1 MHMIEIP
8 LPRPLSEAGI
18 LLTSFPSIKISPE
31 VILSRPAMTRRRV
44 DFPHPDGPTST
55 RNFPL
60 STFKSTP

>member
-1 MHMIEIP
+1 
-8 LPRPLSEAGI
+8 

-31 VILSRPAMTRRRV
+31 VILSRPAIILKSV
-44 DFPHPDGPTST
+44 DFPQPDGPTNT